1 MTEAK
6 VKKTVFLLVSMA
18 WSLILVAQDTAGY
31 HGKAGVA
38 DVADTD
44 PGLFMAM
51 MFILIGFIGALLL
64 GIIALL
70 LTCLV
75 LFLLT
80 SAGIVS
86 VSLFMGLYHRSL
98 KTGIKTLI
106 FSVFSL
112 FGVVGGAAGY
122 LLFSILKDIPMKA
135 GYTLGLSM
143 LAGLGG
149 GLLTGWL
156 FSMLFGRF
164 YSYLGKR
171 FRPSKPRAGADR

>member
-1 MTEAK
+1 MAEAK
-6 VKKTVFLLVSMA
+6 VKKPVLLLISMA
-18 WSLILVAQDTAGY
+18 WSLTLMAQDTAGY
-31 HGKAGVA
+31 RGKAGIA

-44 PGLFMAM
+44 PGLFMVM

-64 GIIALL
+64 GLIALL

-75 LFLLT
+75 IFLLT

-106 FSVFSL
+106 LSAFSL
-112 FGVVGGAAGY
+112 FGVIGGAAGY
-122 LLFSILKDIPMKA
+122 LLFSIFKNIHLKA
-135 GYTLGLSM
+135 GYTLGLSL

-156 FSMLFGRF
+156 FSILFGRF

-171 FRPSKPRAGADR
+171 FRPSKPKASADR

>member
-1 MTEAK
+1 M
-6 VKKTVFLLVSMA
+6 KKTIFLLISMTCA
-18 WSLILVAQDTAGY
+18 VILMAQDTAGY
-31 HGKAGVA
+31 HGKAGIA

-44 PGLFMAM
+44 PGLFMVM
-51 MFILIGFIGALLL
+51 MFILIGLFGALLL
-64 GIIALL
+64 GLIAILL
-70 LTCLV
+70 ICLL

-106 FSVFSL
+106 FSAFSL

-156 FSMLFGRF
+156 FSILFGRF

-171 FRPSKPRAGADR
+171 FSPSKPGAGADR

>member
-1 MTEAK
+1 M
-6 VKKTVFLLVSMA
+6 KKTIFLLISMA
-18 WSLILVAQDTAGY
+18 LSLILMAQDTAGY
-31 HGKAGVA
+31 RGKAGIA

-44 PGLFMAM
+44 PGLFMVM

-64 GIIALL
+64 GVIALL
-70 LTCLV
+70 LTCLI

-80 SAGIVS
+80 SAGMLS

-106 FSVFSL
+106 LSAFSL
-112 FGVVGGAAGY
+112 FGVIGGAAGY
-122 LLFSILKDIPMKA
+122 LLFSIFKDVPFKP
-135 GYTLGLSM
+135 GYTLGISV

-156 FSMLFGRF
+156 FSILFGRF

-171 FRPSKPRAGADR
+171 FRPSKPKASADR

>member
-31 HGKAGVA
+31 RGKAGVA

-44 PGLFMAM
+44 PGLFMVM
-51 MFILIGFIGALLL
+51 MFILIGFIG
-64 GIIALL
+64 ALL

-106 FSVFSL
+106 FSAFSL

-156 FSMLFGRF
+156 FSILFGRF

-171 FRPSKPRAGADR
+171 FSPSKPGAGADR

>member
-1 MTEAK
+1 MAEAK
-6 VKKTVFLLVSMA
+6 VKKTVLLLVSMA

-31 HGKAGVA
+31 RGKAGIA

-44 PGLFMAM
+44 PGLFMVM

-70 LTCLV
+70 LTCLI

-106 FSVFSL
+106 FSAFSL

-156 FSMLFGRF
+156 FSILFGRF
-164 YSYLGKR
+164 YRYLGKR
-171 FRPSKPRAGADR
+171 FSPSKPRAGADR

>member
-1 MTEAK
+1 M
-6 VKKTVFLLVSMA
+6 
-18 WSLILVAQDTAGY
+18 AQDFTGY
-31 HGKAGVA
+31 AGKAGIA

-44 PGLFMAM
+44 PVV

-64 GIIALL
+64 GVIALL
-70 LTCLV
+70 LTCLI

-80 SAGIVS
+80 SAGMLS

-106 FSVFSL
+106 LSAFSL
-112 FGVVGGAAGY
+112 FGVIGGAAGY
-122 LLFSILKDIPMKA
+122 LLFSIFKDIPLKA
-135 GYTLGLSM
+135 GYTLGISV

-156 FSMLFGRF
+156 FSILFGRF

-171 FRPSKPRAGADR
+171 FRPSKAEASADR